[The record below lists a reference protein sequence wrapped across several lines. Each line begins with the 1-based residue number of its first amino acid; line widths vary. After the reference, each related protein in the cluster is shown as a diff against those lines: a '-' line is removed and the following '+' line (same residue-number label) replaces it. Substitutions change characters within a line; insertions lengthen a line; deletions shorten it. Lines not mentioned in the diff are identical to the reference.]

1 MLGVRK
7 EKTKDLGWKLQCL
20 EQSTRWKLQDKS
32 DNTLLTF
39 TLTETEVL
47 SYANLTVHELGGT
60 P

>member
-7 EKTKDLGWKLQCL
+7 EKTKDIGWKLECL
-20 EQSTRWKLQDKS
+20 ELSKRWKLVDKS
-32 DNTLLTF
+32 DNNLLTF
-39 TLTETEVL
+39 TLEKAEIL